1 MSCFF
6 RPSVLSRVVCT
17 VVSPY
22 YDVMLITTDVRLAI
36 QVAPS
41 WLLANWTFNA
51 ALCQSC
57 GTGTSVANCTLLSS
71 SASVF
76 TFFFS
81 WLLLG
86 DAFSP
91 LKLLCAAVNLS
102 GVALLVRYDG
112 TVKGTPNMAV
122 CETVFWVLCSL
133 SGCARARYHSLA
145 RSHARAL
152 SFCHFLLTGAQYL
165 LVGGDL
171 CGETVEI

>member
-1 MSCFF
+1 MTLYLLL
-6 RPSVLSRVVCT
+6 PIADL
-17 VVSPY
+17 Y
-22 YDVMLITTDVRLAI
+22 LITFITDFRLAI

-122 CETVFWVLCSL
+122 CETVF
-133 SGCARARYHSLA
+133 SGCYALSLVARVLELTLA
-145 RSHARAL
+145 RARAL
-152 SFCHFLLTGAQYL
+152 SLSLSATFNLRERSTF
-165 LVGGDL
+165 
-171 CGETVEI
+171 

>member
-1 MSCFF
+1 MSTDYDLILIITDC
-6 RPSVLSRVVCT
+6 RLVPYSRFLVT
-17 VVSPY
+17 F
-22 YDVMLITTDVRLAI
+22 ITDFRLAI

-112 TVKGTPNMAV
+112 TMKGTPNMAV
-122 CETVFWVLCSL
+122 CETLFGVLCSL
-133 SGCARARYHSLA
+133 FGCPRARSHSLA
-145 RSHARAL
+145 RSLARARSL
-152 SFCHFLLTGAQYL
+152 FQLTGAQ
-165 LVGGDL
+165 
-171 CGETVEI
+171 TF